1 MKKSKIFL
9 AIVLSFV
16 MLISSGIFV
25 FAETGNNNLY
35 PNPQPDI
42 STIMEQVLKYEDMN
56 HYRYS
61 DLPLN
66 GSKINGNVS
75 TFHGNYN
82 EKGTEWLY
90 TLVVNKEGMVSIN
103 LDTNDNLQKMAK
115 LNLNVYMNDPRTASD
130 TVVTNNAV
138 QITLSDKPDYAYVQK
153 NYVFYAYPGVY
164 YFKITGENLIGSD
177 YTLLDYSISATQDT
191 YTEEYSHS
199 MGDKNDPNYPDYLGD
214 ITLSEYL
221 SVKSTIG
228 MKNWVKPT
236 EGGNISGGYKNGYDY
251 FMFTAAKTGV
261 IYTTL
266 VNEKTT
272 ILDTF
277 LEAYHTQSNS
287 KVFIPKLTLMVRNPA
302 GTAVLRTETLYGS
315 EVLETFQ
322 VEAGVTY
329 RVDISGSNHPMSYSL
344 EMSYSQDQGDGS
356 TTNTASPWAV
366 EEINQSIEAGL
377 KTNKMMMGDFKSY
390 ATREEFA
397 ELVMKLY
404 AQLGGS
410 SVSSE
415 QNTFIDTN
423 NTEIIKAKNA
433 GIINGTSTTTFSPNN
448 NLTRE
453 QLCVMILRT
462 LDATG
467 TSYNNETN
475 FQKSYRDSDEIST
488 WALDSVRVLNSYKI
502 INGTGEGLAP
512 QDTVTK
518 EVAILMMYRA
528 YNIFK

>member
-9 AIVLSFV
+9 VIALSFV
-16 MLISSGIFV
+16 LLISPDIFA
-25 FAETGNNNLY
+25 FAEAGNNNLY
-35 PNPQPDI
+35 PNPQADI
-42 STIMEQVLKYEDMN
+42 NTIMEQVLKYEDMN
-56 HYRYS
+56 HYRYGN
-61 DLPLN
+61 LPLN
-66 GSKINGNVS
+66 GSKVNGNVS
-75 TFHGNYN
+75 TFHGNYD

-90 TLVVNKEGMVSIN
+90 TLFVEKEGMVSVA

-115 LNLNVYMNDPRTASD
+115 LNINVYMNDPRTQSD

-138 QITLSDKPDYAYVQK
+138 QITLSDKPSYPYVQK

-164 YFKITGENLIGSD
+164 YFKITGENLVASD

-191 YTEEYSHS
+191 YTGEYGPS
-199 MGDKNDPNYPDYLGD
+199 MGDKKDPNYPDYLGET
-214 ITLSEYL
+214 TLSESL
-221 SVKSTIG
+221 SIKSTIG
-228 MKNWVKPT
+228 MNNWLKST
-236 EGGNISGGYKNGYDY
+236 EGGNISGEYNNGYDY

-266 VNEKTT
+266 VNKKTT

-277 LEAYHTQSNS
+277 LEAYHRQSNS
-287 KVFIPKLTLMVRNPA
+287 KVFTPKLTLMAKNSV
-302 GTAVLRTETLYGS
+302 GTSVLRTEVLYGS

-329 RVDISGSNHPMSYSL
+329 RVDIGGNNHPMSYSL
-344 EMSYSQDQGDGS
+344 EMLYNQDQGDNN
-356 TTNTASPWAV
+356 TTNGASPWAV
-366 EEINQSIEAGL
+366 EEINQSMEAGL
-377 KTNKMMMGDFKSY
+377 NTNKMMMGDFKSY

-404 AQLGGS
+404 GQLGGS
-410 SVSSE
+410 SVSSD

-433 GIINGTSTTTFSPNN
+433 GIINGTSNTTFSPNN

-462 LDATG
+462 LDASN
-467 TSYNNETN
+467 TSYNKETS
-475 FQKSYRDSDEIST
+475 FQKSYSDSDKISS
-488 WALDSVRVLNSYKI
+488 WH
-502 INGTGEGLAP
+502 
-512 QDTVTK
+512 
-518 EVAILMMYRA
+518 
-528 YNIFK
+528 